1 MTWHFGRFLPN
12 VPKKSLTAPLFHQST
27 HHATLEALLP
37 VSVLS
42 LTACYLSRMGSS
54 RPIDRFRSA
63 SAQLQAI
70 KQGPRQPQCRQRM
83 TAACVRA
90 SRHASDLCNVA
101 SCFIAAAKAQ
111 CNRQIDWQLSCR
123 RQFGASS
130 CSCQMTPVEPPRA
143 ARQRGAWRRDG
154 CLFALK
160 FSSRGGRG
168 TSLATI
174 IFWPLFRVYSF

>member
-1 MTWHFGRFLPN
+1 MRRPLPPPIAAFHSSHTR
-12 VPKKSLTAPLFHQST
+12 VVTRAPPKKSLTGPLFHQST

-42 LTACYLSRMGSS
+42 LAAFYLSRMGSS

-111 CNRQIDWQLSCR
+111 CSRQIDWQLSCR

-130 CSCQMTPVEPPRA
+130 CSCQMTPV
-143 ARQRGAWRRDG
+143 QRGAWRRDG

-174 IFWPLFRVYSF
+174 IS